1 MSSECEQ
8 AEPMQQ
14 IRWGS
19 DLVDLS
25 FSICFILS
33 VGTQETSASLEILD
47 FHCKQLPEEMVLLY
61 LGRKPLA
68 HDMIHPPPLSP
79 TSRIT
84 VTPTLLLSGF
94 LLLNINNYLEDRN
107 PDYLY
112 VLRNVLHNIKRNLS
126 LSPFLEIKKTLM
138 G

>member
-68 HDMIHPPPLSP
+68 HDMIHPPPTFS
-79 TSRIT
+79 
-84 VTPTLLLSGF
+84 
-94 LLLNINNYLEDRN
+94 
-107 PDYLY
+107 
-112 VLRNVLHNIKRNLS
+112 HK
-126 LSPFLEIKKTLM
+126 
-138 G
+138 